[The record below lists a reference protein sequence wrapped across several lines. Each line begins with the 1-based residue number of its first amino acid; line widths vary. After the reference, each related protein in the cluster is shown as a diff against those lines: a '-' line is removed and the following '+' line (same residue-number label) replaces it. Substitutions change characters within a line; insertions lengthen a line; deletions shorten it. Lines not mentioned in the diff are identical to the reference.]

1 MRYPIVLFDLDGT
14 LTNPGLGITN
24 SVMYSLKKYGIEGQ
38 PRESLYR
45 FIGPPL
51 HESYEKFYSF
61 SREQAIQAVSY
72 YREYYEEKGM
82 FENEVYPGIKELLRV
97 LTKQGILCLVAT
109 SKPEIYAKKILDYY
123 KLRTY
128 FHYIAGANM
137 DGTRTDK
144 AEVIAYA
151 QNRFRQN
158 IIIRKFL
165 WSATAPMTSSGQRKT
180 ESIAP
185 VYYLVT
191 AVEKNWKRPE
201 LTLLLTQ

>member
-72 YREYYEEKGM
+72 TENIMKKRE
-82 FENEVYPGIKELLRV
+82 
-97 LTKQGILCLVAT
+97 C
-109 SKPEIYAKKILDYY
+109 SKMK
-123 KLRTY
+123 
-128 FHYIAGANM
+128 YI
-137 DGTRTDK
+137 R
-144 AEVIAYA
+144 E
-151 QNRFRQN
+151 
-158 IIIRKFL
+158 
-165 WSATAPMTSSGQRKT
+165 
-180 ESIAP
+180 
-185 VYYLVT
+185 
-191 AVEKNWKRPE
+191 
-201 LTLLLTQ
+201 

>member
-82 FENEVYPGIKELLRV
+82 FENEVYPGIKRASSCFNKTGGFSVSLPLQNQR
-97 LTKQGILCLVAT
+97 
-109 SKPEIYAKKILDYY
+109 YMRKKILDYY

-144 AEVIAYA
+144 
-151 QNRFRQN
+151 
-158 IIIRKFL
+158 
-165 WSATAPMTSSGQRKT
+165 
-180 ESIAP
+180 
-185 VYYLVT
+185 
-191 AVEKNWKRPE
+191 EKS
-201 LTLLLTQ
+201 LLTP